1 MYRLHLPRSGLHV
14 IHAAAACA
22 LRERHRRKTAQQE
35 PKRRAKSSQ
44 ASVAVRRAVL
54 LAWLQLSWRRPSDPA
69 AAARFAC
76 APSAGTRRAQ
86 SLRVRESRW
95 REPTQPAP
103 HRTAGAMMQRAS
115 IRARELQ
122 RGCAALATP
131 LSRRA
136 CAQPSSVT
144 PLAAWRRPVAAA
156 QRRCITLCSCAALP
170 VAALPS
176 GTRAALCGERKSCRV
191 LRRQKC
197 CAAHRERRAAP
208 AEAGTACSIRSLC
221 SSCASRGQAL
231 WFCATPQP

>member
-115 IRARELQ
+115 IRARAAARL
-122 RGCAALATP
+122 RSAGDATLPPRMRATLVCDAARCLAPPGGRCAAP
-131 LSRRA
+131 LYHVVQLCS
-136 CAQPSSVT
+136 
-144 PLAAWRRPVAAA
+144 AARCGAA
-156 QRRCITLCSCAALP
+156 QRHARGAMRRTQKLS
-170 VAALPS
+170 
-176 GTRAALCGERKSCRV
+176 RAAEAEV
-191 LRRQKC
+191 LR
-197 CAAHRERRAAP
+197 CAPRAACRP
-208 AEAGTACSIRSLC
+208 G
-221 SSCASRGQAL
+221 
-231 WFCATPQP
+231 